1 MNKSGWLQKRSSG
14 LYVRFQR
21 RYVTQNAD
29 TITLRPEEQ
38 SAKIREYAVV
48 QASAVKAGG
57 NDFTVRCSDGRTLL
71 LRATSPTERDEWL
84 RALALH
90 EAKPTSD
97 PAAKTTAEPSV
108 QASTGAVASS
118 VAPPLVPP
126 ARATLRTAVL
136 PGAPHSSDA
145 ATIALVSTRT
155 PSTCAPP
162 QRA

>member
-71 LRATSPTERDEWL
+71 LRATSSTERDEWL

-97 PAAKTTAEPSV
+97 PAAKTTAEPAV

-118 VAPPLVPP
+118 VAPPTQTFATSDLAATAP
-126 ARATLRTAVL
+126 AHPRAAESGRVQAQWPSTLRFI
-136 PGAPHSSDA
+136 PE
-145 ATIALVSTRT
+145 I
-155 PSTCAPP
+155 
-162 QRA
+162 